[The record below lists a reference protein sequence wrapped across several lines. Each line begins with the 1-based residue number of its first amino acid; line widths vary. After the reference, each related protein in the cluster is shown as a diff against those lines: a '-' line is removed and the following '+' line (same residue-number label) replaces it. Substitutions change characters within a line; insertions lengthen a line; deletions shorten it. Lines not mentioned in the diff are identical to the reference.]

1 MPEDQLCEL
10 GIRSDA
16 RSRLHCFPVPPHL
29 HGCTFGSAWRRLSC
43 ATLIGV
49 VSAAHAHATPTV
61 SASTRAP
68 IDANR
73 ARAPS
78 SRARGDDATG
88 YAKAR
93 ARERLSTTDDGRR
106 ERRATDGAR
115 TDETRT
121 R

>member
-1 MPEDQLCEL
+1 MTYMALNAPRTRDIPSTSRPR
-10 GIRSDA
+10 IRVDA
-16 RSRLHCFPVPPHL
+16 DV
-29 HGCTFGSAWRRLSC
+29 GATARR
-43 ATLIGV
+43 
-49 VSAAHAHATPTV
+49 ATPTV

>member
-1 MPEDQLCEL
+1 MTYMALNAPRTRDIPRDVASI
-10 GIRSDA
+10 GARVDA
-16 RSRLHCFPVPPHL
+16 DV
-29 HGCTFGSAWRRLSC
+29 GATARR
-43 ATLIGV
+43 
-49 VSAAHAHATPTV
+49 ATPTV

-88 YAKAR
+88 HAKAR

>member
-1 MPEDQLCEL
+1 MTYMALNAPRTRDIPRDVAI
-10 GIRSDA
+10 GARVDA
-16 RSRLHCFPVPPHL
+16 DV
-29 HGCTFGSAWRRLSC
+29 GATARR
-43 ATLIGV
+43 
-49 VSAAHAHATPTV
+49 ATPTV

-106 ERRATDGAR
+106 ERRAPSVAR

>member
-1 MPEDQLCEL
+1 MSEYIKQRTYD
-10 GIRSDA
+10 
-16 RSRLHCFPVPPHL
+16 L
-29 HGCTFGSAWRRLSC
+29 HGAKRASNARHPSRRRDRGFASIGDVG
-43 ATLIGV
+43 AT
-49 VSAAHAHATPTV
+49 ARRATPTV